1 MNLFQNKYK
10 CNKILSKFR
19 NQNYKMT
26 IFMFTRLRQFAI
38 LFVVP
43 MALLAQKIEQQKVK
57 PNKQQLAWHQLEYY
71 AFIHFGPN
79 AFTDKEWGDGTEK
92 EEIFNPTQL
101 DCRQWAKV
109 CKEAGMKGIII
120 TAKHHDGFALYPSK
134 YSKHTVRESKW
145 RDGKGD
151 ILKELSVACKEYGL
165 KMGVYISPW
174 DRNHPA
180 YGTPEY
186 NQVYVKM
193 LEEILTGYGDLFEI
207 WFDGANGEGPNGK
220 KQVYDFPL
228 FNNTVKKFQPNAL
241 IFSDAGPDI
250 RWVGN
255 EKGFAGETNWN
266 TINGKQLFPAYD
278 KPEHL
283 NIGDENGTHW
293 IPAECDVSIRPGWF
307 YHKNEDDKVKSATEL
322 MNIWNKSVG
331 RGSNLLLNL
340 PVDNRGLVHENDVK
354 ALMEFKKLRQKYF
367 SENLVSK
374 ELFANKF
381 DQNTRILDLNADKT
395 FNCAVIQEKIELGQN
410 VKKFHL
416 QAFIDGKWS
425 NIVSGTT
432 IGRKR
437 IVYFNTIKTNRIKL
451 LIEDEL
457 SKSVVQNLELYLV
470 PEQ

>member
-1 MNLFQNKYK
+1 MKKYR
-10 CNKILSKFR
+10 L
-19 NQNYKMT
+19 
-26 IFMFTRLRQFAI
+26 IFI
-38 LFVVP
+38 YI
-43 MALLAQKIEQQKVK
+43 LLAPLLGGGLLFAQTPK
-57 PNKQQLAWHQLEYY
+57 PYGAVPTVDQLKWHNLEYY

-92 EEIFNPTQL
+92 EEIFNPAQL
-101 DCRQWAKV
+101 DCRQWARI
-109 CKEAGMKGIII
+109 CKTAGMKGIII

-134 YSKHTVRESKW
+134 YSTHTVRESKW
-145 RDGKGD
+145 KDGKGD
-151 ILKELSVACKEYGL
+151 ILKELSVACKEFGL
-165 KMGVYISPW
+165 KMGIYISPW

-186 NQVYVKM
+186 NQVYVNM
-193 LEEILTGYGDLFEI
+193 LNEVTTQYGNLFEV

-228 FNNTVKKFQPNAL
+228 FNKTVKANQPHAL

-283 NIGDENGTHW
+283 NMGDEHGTDW

-307 YHKNEDDKVKSATEL
+307 YHKNEDEKVKTDKDL

-340 PVDNRGLVHENDVK
+340 PVDSRGLIHENDEK
-354 ALMEFKKLRQKYF
+354 ALMNFKKMRNEYF
-367 SENLVSK
+367 TNNLLKNGTFTKNFSK
-374 ELFANKF
+374 DTYDITLKTP
-381 DQNTRILDLNADKT
+381 QT
-395 FNCAVIQEKIELGQN
+395 FNCLVIQEDIRYGQR
-410 VKKFHL
+410 VKKFYL
-416 QAFIDGKWS
+416 QAKENGQWKNVGS
-425 NIVSGTT
+425 ATT
-432 IGRKR
+432 IGHKR
-437 IVYFNTIKTNRIKL
+437 IMYFQKTTAKELRIMF
-451 LIEDEL
+451 DEAFAKPIIL
-457 SKSVVQNLELYLV
+457 NVELYLTS
-470 PEQ
+470 E

>member
-1 MNLFQNKYK
+1 
-10 CNKILSKFR
+10 
-19 NQNYKMT
+19 
-26 IFMFTRLRQFAI
+26 MFTTIRLSTYLL
-38 LFVVP
+38 LFP
-43 MALLAQKIEQQKVK
+43 IILLAQNTNIQKAK
-57 PNKQQLAWHQLEYY
+57 PSKQQLAWQQLEYY

-92 EEIFNPTQL
+92 EEIFNPTEL

-109 CKEAGMKGIII
+109 CKESGMKGIII

-134 YSKHTVRESKW
+134 YSTHTVRESKW
-145 RDGKGD
+145 KEGKGD
-151 ILKELSVACKEYGL
+151 ILKELSEACKEYGL

-193 LEEILTGYGDLFEI
+193 LEEILTNYGDLFEV

-220 KQVYDFPL
+220 KQIYDFPL
-228 FNNTVKKFQPNAL
+228 FNSVVKKYQPNAL

-266 TINGKQLFPAYD
+266 TINGNQLFPAYD

-307 YHKNEDDKVKSATEL
+307 YHKNEDNKVKNANEL

-354 ALMEFKKLRQKYF
+354 ALTEFKKMRELYF
-367 SENLVSK
+367 SNNLLK
-374 ELFANKF
+374 NNFLKKF
-381 DQNTRILDLNADKT
+381 DKKT
-395 FNCAVIQEKIELGQN
+395 KVIELGKLTTLNCAVVQEKIDMGQN

-416 QAFIDGKWS
+416 EAFVNGSWK
-425 NIVSGTT
+425 NIASATT
-432 IGRKR
+432 IGQKR
-437 IVYFNTIKTNRIKL
+437 IVYFEEISTNRLKIV
-451 LIEDEL
+451 IDDEL
-457 SKSVVQNLELYLV
+457 ERAMIANIELYRV
-470 PEQ
+470 PQK

>member
-1 MNLFQNKYK
+1 MKKL
-10 CNKILSKFR
+10 L
-19 NQNYKMT
+19 
-26 IFMFTRLRQFAI
+26 I
-38 LFVVP
+38 LFIIANV
-43 MALLAQKIEQQKVK
+43 AFAQTPK
-57 PNKQQLAWHQLEYY
+57 PTGVTPTTDQLNWHKLEYY

-101 DCRQWAKV
+101 DCRQWARV
-109 CKEAGMKGIII
+109 CKAAGMKGIII

-134 YSKHTVRESKW
+134 FSKHTVRESKW
-145 RDGKGD
+145 KDGKGD
-151 ILKELSVACKEYGL
+151 ILKELSAACKEFGL
-165 KMGVYISPW
+165 KMGVYMSPW

-186 NQVYVKM
+186 NQIYVNM
-193 LEEILTGYGDLFEI
+193 LKEVTTQYGDLFEV

-220 KQVYDFPL
+220 KQIYDFPL
-228 FNNTVKKFQPNAL
+228 FNKTVETYQPHAL

-283 NIGDENGTHW
+283 NVGDENGTHW

-307 YHKNEDDKVKSATEL
+307 YHKNEDEKVKTDKDL

-340 PVDNRGLVHENDVK
+340 PVDSRGLVHENDEK
-354 ALMEFKKLRQKYF
+354 SLMAFKKMREDFFKNNLLKTGTF
-367 SENLVSK
+367 SKNFSK
-374 ELFANKF
+374 DTYDITLTNP
-381 DQNTRILDLNADKT
+381 QT
-395 FNCAVIQEKIELGQN
+395 FNCLVVQEDIRYGQN
-410 VKKFHL
+410 VKKFYL
-416 QAFIDGKWS
+416 QAKENGEWKNLIS
-425 NIVSGTT
+425 AST
-432 IGRKR
+432 IGQKR
-437 IVYFNTIKTNRIKL
+437 IVYFQKTTAKELRIVF
-451 LIEDEL
+451 DEAFA
-457 SKSVVQNLELYLV
+457 KPIIAKVELYLT
-470 PEQ
+470 PE